1 MPRKSRSLAADP
13 LASFPPWARTLAER
27 YYTKTISTF
36 ILHGAVRDL
45 QPAAEADGSAGGR
58 AEPEGRSIGDGK
70 GGRRFVSLRTFL
82 ADELFGTR
90 DLVAFYDRSSG
101 IRMATP
107 EMQKDFMGAVAGYD
121 TLFGTE
127 YAKAIPKDPARAFP
141 LLESFARVRIAD
153 GKSLAVIIDFAETV
167 APAGDLGYMPGEDR
181 YSLVTL
187 VKWAQDPQFLIA
199 DFSVC
204 LIAENLAEL
213 NPRIGR
219 NPYAASIELPLPAE
233 KERYEYVEWK
243 IGHSGKKRSDI
254 SEVNAEAL
262 SQMTAGMSRVALDR
276 VLTEAIAG
284 PKLTVDK
291 LKEKKKEIIQA
302 ECHGLLEF
310 IEPSY
315 SIDMVAGHAKA
326 KQLLKQAAR
335 AIQTGKRDVVPM
347 GFLIAGPIGTGKTFL
362 ATCFAGEIGIP
373 CVKFLNF
380 RSQWQGVTEGN
391 LEKIFNLLKAMWPV
405 AVIID
410 EADAFLG
417 NRNASGDS
425 GTSARVFS
433 SIAAFMGNT
442 EFRGKIVWF
451 LLTCR
456 PDLLPVDL
464 KRQGRA
470 EEHLALFYPESVEE
484 RLQLIKTLARKAHV
498 NFEGDIAEVLPKD
511 LPKMSGADI
520 EAALVRSK
528 LRAVNDKREK
538 VTKEDLIE
546 TFADFVPPSYPLEV
560 ELQTLVAVAE
570 CTSREL
576 LPESYRTTPRD
587 DVTRRIRELKIL
599 LSEQ

>member
-1 MPRKSRSLAADP
+1 MVRKSRSQSTTADP
-13 LASFPPWARTLAER
+13 LASFPGWARSLAER
-27 YYTKTISTF
+27 YYTKTISMF
-36 ILHGAVRDL
+36 LLHGAVRDL
-45 QPAAEADGSAGGR
+45 QPSD
-58 AEPEGRSIGDGK
+58 DGK
-70 GGRRFVSLRTFL
+70 GGRRFVPLRSFL

-90 DLVAFYDRSSG
+90 DLVVFYDRSSG
-101 IRMATP
+101 IRLATP
-107 EMQKDFMGAVAGYD
+107 EMQKDFMGAVQGYD

-141 LLESFARVRIAD
+141 LLESYARVRIAD
-153 GKSLAVIIDFAETV
+153 GKSVAIVIDFAETV
-167 APAGDLGYMPGEDR
+167 APAGDVGSMSGEDR
-181 YSLVTL
+181 YALVTL

-204 LIAENLAEL
+204 LVAENLAEM

-219 NPYAASIELPLPAE
+219 NPYAATVEIPLPTE
-233 KERYEYVEWK
+233 QERLDFVASK
-243 IGHSGKKRSDI
+243 LAGRKASDFCDV
-254 SEVNAEAL
+254 SAPVLA
-262 SQMTAGMSRVALDR
+262 QMTAGMSRVGLDR
-276 VLTEAIAG
+276 VLSEAIGG
-284 PKLTVDK
+284 PRLTVER

-310 IEPSY
+310 IEPAY
-315 SIDMVAGHAKA
+315 SIDMVSGHGKA
-326 KQLLKQAAR
+326 KQLLKQAAM
-335 AIQTGKRDVVPM
+335 AIQAGKRDVVPM
-347 GFLIAGPIGTGKTFL
+347 GFLIAGPVGTGKTFL

-425 GTSARVFS
+425 GTSSRVFA

-442 EFRGKIVWF
+442 EYRGKIVWF

-470 EEHLALFYPESVEE
+470 EEHLALFYPESQEE
-484 RLQLIKTLARKAHV
+484 RLELVKTMARKAKV
-498 NFEGDIAEVLPKD
+498 SFDGAFAEVLPKD
-511 LPKMSGADI
+511 LPALSGADI
-520 EAALVRSK
+520 EAALVRAK
-528 LRAVNDKREK
+528 LRAVNDKRDK
-538 VTKEDLIE
+538 VTAEDLRA

-560 ELQTLVAVAE
+560 ELQTLVAVSE

-576 LPESYRTTPRD
+576 LPESWRSRPRGE
-587 DVTRRIRELKIL
+587 VTRRIRELKLL